1 MAHAIVV
8 IVLAV
13 LTSATARLFADE
25 FKAWNP
31 KISGFI
37 VRYAVSRLP
46 KQERERYSE
55 EWSAHINDVPGEVGK
70 LCAAVGCVCASLI
83 RAEAVER
90 PQVDRKG
97 HFKVPSQFRHVLDE
111 KYGSRFFVTSLDGE
125 VAQIYPYKEW
135 ERIERKVA
143 SLSTFNPTKKKF
155 LDRVNYY
162 GQMVEMDGRGR
173 LLIPQLLRKT
183 ARLRGGVEVIPFP
196 QRELAGTNEA
206 MVENCPISYLE
217 VRSIYAR

>member
-1 MAHAIVV
+1 
-8 IVLAV
+8 
-13 LTSATARLFADE
+13 
-25 FKAWNP
+25 
-31 KISGFI
+31 
-37 VRYAVSRLP
+37 
-46 KQERERYSE
+46 
-55 EWSAHINDVPGEVGK
+55 
-70 LCAAVGCVCASLI
+70 
-83 RAEAVER
+83 
-90 PQVDRKG
+90 
-97 HFKVPSQFRHVLDE
+97 VLDE

-196 QRELAGTNEA
+196 QRELVGTNEA

-217 VRSIYAR
+217 VRSIYARRR